1 MDVRDDNYKRKV
13 LCFMKD
19 FVLFGAYSQ
28 SMYFMSTIFLKD
40 NIDGSRVPQFQ
51 LTYICDTT
59 HPSTKHLVQLCR
71 EVNYM

>member
-28 SMYFMSTIFLKD
+28 SMYFM
-40 NIDGSRVPQFQ
+40 
-51 LTYICDTT
+51 
-59 HPSTKHLVQLCR
+59 
-71 EVNYM
+71 